1 MEMIYKT
8 MLLVLLTIFLVA
20 GGFAVSNACVDVINA
35 NNYFE
40 EVSQVIAESNYN
52 ANIIDFCCQEASEN
66 GYGLVVN
73 VSGNTRPG
81 VLHYAKATFTYKYEM
96 EIFGVSIE
104 KKKEKIF

>member
-8 MLLVLLTIFLVA
+8 MLMVLLAIFLVA
-20 GGFAVSNACVDVINA
+20 GGFAVSNACVDVVSA

-40 EVSQVIAESNYN
+40 QVSQVIAESNYN
-52 ANIIDFCCQEASEN
+52 QEVIDACCEEATDN
-66 GYGLVVN
+66 GYQLEVH

-96 EIFGVSIE
+96 KIFGVSVE
-104 KKKEKIF
+104 KKKEKIL